1 MFIFVNTKF
10 SECKIF
16 VCFVESVLQKPSIFT
31 SVIIEFFQKRLLFFG
46 KTVIMF
52 LEKREF

>member
-16 VCFVESVLQKPSIFT
+16 VCFVEFVLQKPSIFT

>member
-10 SECKIF
+10 FECKIF
-16 VCFVESVLQKPSIFT
+16 VCFVEFVLQKSSIFT
-31 SVIIEFFQKRLLFFG
+31 SVIVEFFKKRLLFFG
-46 KTVIMF
+46 KTVIIF

>member
-10 SECKIF
+10 SKCKIF
-16 VCFVESVLQKPSIFT
+16 VCFVEFVLQKPSTFT
-31 SVIIEFFQKRLLFFG
+31 SVIVEFFQKRLLFFG

-52 LEKREF
+52 LKKREF

>member
-10 SECKIF
+10 SKCKIF